1 MNKKM
6 ASAATVT
13 TISLVVIMSALSAL
27 FMPAESSP
35 IERRQLPCD
44 HPLRVAAPGLFSH
57 CTASCTYGDW
67 SEWQVV
73 PNSLA
78 STGKC
83 ASGYAYSERRT
94 RTVFGCTG
102 AMTEETRSV
111 CK

>member
-1 MNKKM
+1 M

-13 TISLVVIMSALSAL
+13 SISLVVTLSALSAL
-27 FMPAESSP
+27 LMPAESSP

-44 HPLRVAAPGLFSH
+44 HPLHVAAPGLFSQ

-73 PNSLA
+73 PNSVT
-78 STGKC
+78 STRQC

-102 AMTEETRSV
+102 EMTEETRSV